1 MDPNPSVIVPLE
13 EFFTFVGDSSV
24 DVIFLVE
31 SLVSVCSD
39 PCVLIIN
46 ILKLCVLAA
55 LLLFFEF
62 VVTCCSLEEFFTF
75 LLWMLFFL
83 WSRFTCLLFWYVV
96 THVFLL

>member
-46 ILKLCVLAA
+46 I
-55 LLLFFEF
+55 
-62 VVTCCSLEEFFTF
+62 
-75 LLWMLFFL
+75 
-83 WSRFTCLLFWYVV
+83 
-96 THVFLL
+96 